1 MKKKVILSVTNDLYT
16 DPRVDKVCRS
26 LLSFGFDVLLIGRKY
41 ANSPALPSRPYPCK
55 RMHLLFRKGP
65 LFYAEYNLRLFFYLL
80 FLKSDILVA
89 NDLDTL
95 LPNLLV
101 SKLKKKKLVY
111 DSHEYFCGL
120 LSIANKPLV
129 KKIWTNIET
138 FCFPKLENIMTV
150 SQSIADKYKETYH
163 KNIAV
168 VRNIPSGIC
177 PPVTETRESLGLPKN
192 KSIILLQGNG
202 INQGRGAEELVSA
215 MQFIEEALLL
225 IIGSG
230 TIILKLKKMITEIS
244 LSDKV
249 RLIDRMNPDKLFNYT
264 YLADIGISID
274 KDLSPNL
281 HYSLPNKIFEY
292 IKAETPII
300 VSNLPER
307 ALIVHQYQI
316 GIIINDFDKQT
327 IANAINEMINDKE
340 QYVLYKENCK
350 KAAKELRWENEE
362 RVLREVYGK
371 L

>member
-1 MKKKVILSVTNDLYT
+1 
-16 DPRVDKVCRS
+16 
-26 LLSFGFDVLLIGRKY
+26 
-41 ANSPALPSRPYPCK
+41 
-55 RMHLLFRKGP
+55 MHLLFRKGP
-65 LFYAEYNLRLFFYLL
+65 CFYAEYNLRLFFYLL

-101 SKLKKKKLVY
+101 SKLKNKKIVY
-111 DSHEYFCGL
+111 DAHEYFCGL

-129 KKIWTNIET
+129 KKIWTKIET

-177 PPVTETRESLGLPKN
+177 PEVTETRESLGLPKN

-215 MQFIEEALLL
+215 MQFIEGALLL
-225 IIGSG
+225 IIGNG
-230 TIILKLKKMITEIS
+230 TVIPKLKKMITEIA

-249 RLIDRMNPDKLFNYT
+249 QLIDRMNPDKLFNYT

-307 ALIVHQYQI
+307 ALIVDQYQV
-316 GIIINDFDKQT
+316 GKKINNFDSQT
-327 IANAINEMINDKE
+327 IADAINEMINDKE
-340 QYVLYKENCK
+340 QYARYKENCK

-362 RVLREVYGK
+362 KVLREVYQK
-371 L
+371 I